1 MKEFIARWKSESPE
15 YFQAIGNFGKW
26 VAGAG
31 AILMAS
37 TLAAPETISASVLKV
52 IQIASSYMIFGGGI
66 VAGLCKLT
74 VADYDALQ
82 EKMKENKKED
92 EPKQ

>member
-15 YFQAIGNFGKW
+15 YFKAIGNFGKW
-26 VAGAG
+26 LAGAG

-37 TLAAPETISASVLKV
+37 TLAAPETISVSLIKT
-52 IQIASSYMIFGGGI
+52 IQLVSSYMIFGGGI
-66 VAGLCKLT
+66 IAGLCKLP

-82 EKMKENKKED
+82 DKINKPKEEETK
-92 EPKQ
+92 P